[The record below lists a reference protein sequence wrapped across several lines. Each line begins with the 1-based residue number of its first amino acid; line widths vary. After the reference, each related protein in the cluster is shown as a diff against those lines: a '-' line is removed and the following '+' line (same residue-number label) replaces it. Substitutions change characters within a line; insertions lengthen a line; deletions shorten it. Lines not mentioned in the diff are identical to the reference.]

1 MIKEQFDGLAIVLLI
16 GLCLLFGLNQVVVK
30 FGLEGISPLLQAG
43 LRSIGAAV
51 LLVLWMVW
59 RGEKILRR
67 DGAFWWG
74 ILLGVL
80 FAIEFLFIYLALTL
94 TTAAHATIFL
104 YTSPFVV
111 ALGAH
116 LFVPGERLT
125 RVKTIGLLIAFTGV
139 FFAFRDSQDGDSS
152 LLGDGLALLGALFW
166 GATTVVL
173 KASPQRHQT
182 PSRVLL
188 YQLVV
193 SALLLPLLSWLTGEP
208 GVTELTS
215 WVIGSLLFQVVLMAF
230 AGYLAWFWL
239 LSHYP
244 ASKIASFT
252 FLTPLFGVLFAW
264 LILDE
269 QLSVD
274 MIGALLL
281 VALGI
286 YLVNKPIKGAK
297 IKGPFSA
304 VKSVLHSVNKKGR

>member
-1 MIKEQFDGLAIVLLI
+1 MIKTTFDSRAIVLLVA
-16 GLCLLFGLNQVVVK
+16 LCMLFGFNQVVVK
-30 FGLEGISPLLQAG
+30 FGLEGVSPLMQAG
-43 LRSIGAAV
+43 LRSVGASL
-51 LLVLWMVW
+51 LLVLWMRL
-59 RGEKILRR
+59 RGEKILYN

-74 ILLGVL
+74 VLLGVL
-80 FAIEFLFIYLALTL
+80 FAIEFLLIYIALSL
-94 TTAAHATIFL
+94 TTASHTTIFL

-116 LFVPGERLT
+116 LFVQGESLR
-125 RVKTIGLLIAFTGV
+125 RVQVIGLLVAFAGV
-139 FFAFRDSQDGDSS
+139 IFAFRDSLDGDAS
-152 LLGDGLALLGALFW
+152 LLGDVMALAAAVFW

-173 KASPQRHQT
+173 KASPQRHQS

-188 YQLVV
+188 YQLGV
-193 SALLLPLLSWLTGEP
+193 SALMLPLLSWGVNEP
-208 GVTELTS
+208 GVFNLTPM
-215 WVIGSLLFQVVLMAF
+215 VIGALLFQIVLMAF

-269 QLSVD
+269 QLSFD
-274 MIGALLL
+274 MLGALVL

-286 YLVNKPIKGAK
+286 FL
-297 IKGPFSA
+297 
-304 VKSVLHSVNKKGR
+304 VNKKG

>member
-1 MIKEQFDGLAIVLLI
+1 MIKATFDSRAIVLLV
-16 GLCLLFGLNQVVVK
+16 GLCMLFGFNQVMVK
-30 FGLEGISPLLQAG
+30 FGLEGISPLMQAG
-43 LRSIGAAV
+43 LRSVGASL
-51 LLVLWMVW
+51 LLVLWMLW
-59 RGEKILRR
+59 RGEKILYR

-74 ILLGVL
+74 VLLGIL
-80 FAIEFLFIYLALTL
+80 FAIEFLFIYIALNL
-94 TTAAHATIFL
+94 TTVSHATIFL

-116 LFVPGERLT
+116 LFIPGESLR
-125 RVKTIGLLIAFTGV
+125 RVQIVGLLIAFAGII
-139 FFAFRDSQDGDSS
+139 FAFRDSLDGDVS
-152 LLGDGLALLGALFW
+152 LLGDILALAAAFFW

-173 KASPQRHQT
+173 KASPQRHQS

-193 SALLLPLLSWLTGEP
+193 SAVVLPLLSWGLNEP
-208 GVTELTS
+208 GVTSLTPL
-215 WVIGSLLFQVVLMAF
+215 VIGSLLFQIVLMAF
-230 AGYLAWFWL
+230 VGYLAWFWL

-269 QLSVD
+269 RLSFD
-274 MIGALLL
+274 MLGALVL

-286 YLVNKPIKGAK
+286 FLVNKK
-297 IKGPFSA
+297 
-304 VKSVLHSVNKKGR
+304 R

>member
-1 MIKEQFDGLAIVLLI
+1 MIKSQFDGLAILLLV

-30 FGLEGISPLLQAG
+30 FGLEGVSPLMQAG
-43 LRSIGAAV
+43 LRSIGASV
-51 LLVLWMVW
+51 LLIAWMLW

-74 ILLGVL
+74 MLLGVL
-80 FAIEFLFIYLALTL
+80 FALEFLFIYMALNL
-94 TTAAHATIFL
+94 TTASRTTIFL

-111 ALGAH
+111 ALGVH
-116 LFVPGERLT
+116 LFVPGEQLSK
-125 RVKTIGLLIAFTGV
+125 VQAAGLLVAFIGV
-139 FFAFRDSQDGDSS
+139 FVAFRDSLDADAS
-152 LLGDGLALLGALFW
+152 LLGDSLALVGAFFW

-173 KASPQRHQT
+173 KASPQRHQS
-182 PSRVLL
+182 PARVLL

-193 SALLLPLLSWLTGEP
+193 SALILPLLSWLLNEP
-208 GVTELTS
+208 GIVSLTPS
-215 WVIGSLLFQVVLMAF
+215 VIGSLLFQIVLMAF
-230 AGYLAWFWL
+230 VGYMAWFWL

-269 QLSVD
+269 QLTFD
-274 MIGALLL
+274 MVGALLL

-286 YLVNKPIKGAK
+286 YLVNRPARRTGK
-297 IKGPFSA
+297 I
-304 VKSVLHSVNKKGR
+304 V

>member
-1 MIKEQFDGLAIVLLI
+1 MIKATFDSRAIVLLV
-16 GLCLLFGLNQVVVK
+16 GLCMLFGFNQVVVK
-30 FGLEGISPLLQAG
+30 FGLEGISPLMQAG
-43 LRSIGAAV
+43 LRSVGAS
-51 LLVLWMVW
+51 LLLTLWMLW
-59 RGEKILRR
+59 RGEKILYR

-74 ILLGVL
+74 VLLGVL
-80 FAIEFLFIYLALTL
+80 FAIEFLFIYLALNL
-94 TTAAHATIFL
+94 TTVSRATIFL

-116 LFVPGERLT
+116 LFIPGESLRK
-125 RVKTIGLLIAFTGV
+125 VQVAGLLVAFMGV
-139 FFAFRDSQDGDSS
+139 VFAFRDSLDGGAS
-152 LLGDGLALLGALFW
+152 LLGDVLALAAAFFW

-173 KASPQRHQT
+173 KASPQRHQS

-193 SALLLPLLSWLTGEP
+193 SALILPLLSWGLNEP
-208 GVTELTS
+208 GVISLTPL
-215 WVIGSLLFQVVLMAF
+215 VIGSLLFQIVLMAF
-230 AGYLAWFWL
+230 MGYLAWFWL

-269 QLSVD
+269 QLSLD
-274 MIGALLL
+274 MLGAIVL

-286 YLVNKPIKGAK
+286 FL
-297 IKGPFSA
+297 
-304 VKSVLHSVNKKGR
+304 VNKKG

>member
-1 MIKEQFDGLAIVLLI
+1 MIKTTFDSRAIVLLV
-16 GLCLLFGLNQVVVK
+16 GLCMLFGFNQVVVK
-30 FGLEGISPLLQAG
+30 FGLEGISPLMQAG
-43 LRSIGAAV
+43 LRSVGASL

-59 RGEKILRR
+59 RGEKIFYR

-74 ILLGVL
+74 VLLGVL
-80 FAIEFLFIYLALTL
+80 FAIEFLLIYMALSL
-94 TTAAHATIFL
+94 TTASHTTIFL

-116 LFVPGERLT
+116 LFVQGESLR
-125 RVKTIGLLIAFTGV
+125 RVQVVGLLVAFAGV
-139 FFAFRDSQDGDSS
+139 IFAFRDSLDGGAS
-152 LLGDGLALLGALFW
+152 LLGDGLALAAAVFW

-173 KASPQRHQT
+173 KASPQRHQS

-193 SALLLPLLSWLTGEP
+193 SAVMLPLLSWGLNEP
-208 GVTELTS
+208 GIISLTPM
-215 WVIGSLLFQVVLMAF
+215 VIGSLLFQIVLMAF

-264 LILDE
+264 WILDE
-269 QLSVD
+269 QLSFD
-274 MIGALLL
+274 MLGALVL

-286 YLVNKPIKGAK
+286 FL
-297 IKGPFSA
+297 
-304 VKSVLHSVNKKGR
+304 VNKKG

>member
-1 MIKEQFDGLAIVLLI
+1 MIKATFDSRAIVLLV
-16 GLCLLFGLNQVVVK
+16 GLCMLFGFNQVVVK
-30 FGLEGISPLLQAG
+30 FGLEGISPLMQAG
-43 LRSIGAAV
+43 LRSVGAS
-51 LLVLWMVW
+51 LLLTLWMLW
-59 RGEKILRR
+59 RGEKILYR

-74 ILLGVL
+74 VLLGVL
-80 FAIEFLFIYLALTL
+80 FAIEFLFIYLALSL
-94 TTAAHATIFL
+94 TTVSRATIFL

-116 LFVPGERLT
+116 LFIPGESLRK
-125 RVKTIGLLIAFTGV
+125 VQVAGLLVAFMGV
-139 FFAFRDSQDGDSS
+139 VFAFRDSLDGGAS
-152 LLGDGLALLGALFW
+152 LLGDVLALAAAFFW

-173 KASPQRHQT
+173 KASPQRHQS

-193 SALLLPLLSWLTGEP
+193 SALILPLLSWGLNEP
-208 GVTELTS
+208 GVISLTPL
-215 WVIGSLLFQVVLMAF
+215 VIGSLLFQIVLMAF
-230 AGYLAWFWL
+230 MGYLAWFWL

-269 QLSVD
+269 QLSLD
-274 MIGALLL
+274 MLGAIVL

-286 YLVNKPIKGAK
+286 FL
-297 IKGPFSA
+297 
-304 VKSVLHSVNKKGR
+304 VNKKG

>member
-1 MIKEQFDGLAIVLLI
+1 MNAVVLISLLNWLRFFTMIKAQFDSLAIVLLV

-30 FGLEGISPLLQAG
+30 FGLEGISPLMQAG
-43 LRSIGAAV
+43 LRSIGASF
-51 LLVLWMVW
+51 LLILWMMW

-74 ILLGVL
+74 VLLGVL
-80 FAIEFLFIYLALTL
+80 FAIEFLLIYTALNL
-94 TTAAHATIFL
+94 TTASHATIFL

-125 RVKTIGLLIAFTGV
+125 RLQGVGLLIAFAGV
-139 FFAFRDSQDGDSS
+139 FFAFRDSLDGEAS
-152 LLGDGLALLGALFW
+152 LLGDSLALAGALFW

-173 KASPQRHQT
+173 KASPQRHQS

-193 SALLLPLLSWLTGEP
+193 SALILPLLSWLMGEP
-208 GVTELTS
+208 GITQLTS
-215 WVIGSLLFQVVLMAF
+215 PVIGSLLFQTVLMAF

-252 FLTPLFGVLFAW
+252 FLTPLFGVMFAW

-269 QLSVD
+269 QLSLD
-274 MIGALLL
+274 MLGALLL

-286 YLVNKPIKGAK
+286 YLVNKPSKR
-297 IKGPFSA
+297 
-304 VKSVLHSVNKKGR
+304 VKHSL